1 LTANLRLSTCLRGAV
16 LALAAIAAIPAAHAV
31 RDRQKENPITN
42 FPEEGPWRESKV
54 VPPSYPTDRSL
65 VEFKLT
71 GQTVNRFFVD
81 TSSLSV
87 GEDEVVRFV
96 LVIQTPEKAQNVSF
110 AGLRCET
117 QEWKDYAFANRDHTW
132 RVEEA
137 AQWRLIRER
146 NVNNYQYTLFKDY
159 FCYGG
164 VMSGGPA
171 GDAKV
176 LVRNL
181 KYPLVQDNRAPRRYN
196 STRSN

>member
-1 LTANLRLSTCLRGAV
+1 MAPPAYPQDRNLAEL
-16 LALAAIAAIPAAHAV
+16 
-31 RDRQKENPITN
+31 
-42 FPEEGPWRESKV
+42 
-54 VPPSYPTDRSL
+54 
-65 VEFKLT
+65 KLT
-71 GQTVNRFFVD
+71 GSTSNRFFVD
-81 TSSLSV
+81 TKSLSV

-96 LVIQTPEKAQNVSF
+96 LVIETPGKAHNVTFS
-110 AGLRCET
+110 GLRCET

-132 RVEEA
+132 RVEEV
-137 AQWRLIRER
+137 AQWRLIRDR
-146 NVNNYQYTLFKDY
+146 NVNNYQYALFKDY

-181 KYPLVQDNRAPRRYN
+181 KYPLVQDTRVPRRYN